1 MFNIIKQGIMKRNL
15 KLRTLFVAAFAVATM
30 GLFAQTN
37 GGAAM
42 PGAQADY
49 VNTTTQASTYI
60 TEGTTVP
67 AYAVPDPYF
76 HPLNDPW
83 NATPV
88 YTLTAGFTWVWTEGT
103 ATLTFGTNNA
113 NDNYTTITAPA
124 GSSAGSPYTVNVVE
138 TAPAAW
144 GGCSDAGIDLTVNV
158 VTVPALAF
166 SAALLGAP
174 EAGTYEVCN
183 SDIATLPAVD
193 IAVSGGWQNYWI
205 AWSLEVKTVDALGA
219 TVATY
224 AADKSTPAA
233 LAADYPTTAPYK
245 VITAAAASNDITT
258 VADYSII
265 GTNSTVYTYTIT
277 SINDRASRFGDFI
290 GLDGDTT
297 DESAFTYQAAGGAFQ
312 TVTITVHPTPTTGP
326 IFHIDDAWAN

>member
-1 MFNIIKQGIMKRNL
+1 MKRNL
-15 KLRTLFVAAFAVATM
+15 TLRTVIVAVFTFATI

-42 PGAQADY
+42 PGTQADY
-49 VNTTTQASTYI
+49 ASTATQGTTYI

-88 YTLTAGFTWVWTEGT
+88 YTLTAGFTWVWTE
-103 ATLTFGTNNA
+103 ATGNITFSTNNA
-113 NDNYTTITAPA
+113 NDNYTTMTAGAGSA
-124 GSSAGSPYTVNVVE
+124 GSSYTVNVTE
-138 TAPAAW
+138 MAPAAW
-144 GGCSDAGIDLTVNV
+144 GGCNDGGIDLTVNV
-158 VTVPALAF
+158 VDVPALSF

-174 EAGTYEVCN
+174 EAGVYEVCN
-183 SDIATLPAVD
+183 SDIGTLPAVD
-193 IAVSGGWQNYWI
+193 IAVSDGWQNYWI
-205 AWSLEVKTVDALGA
+205 AWSLEVKTIDAVGA
-219 TVATY
+219 TVQTY
-224 AADKSTPAA
+224 AADKTTPAA

-245 VITAAAASNDITT
+245 AITAAAASNDITT

-265 GTNSTVYTYTIT
+265 GANSTVYTYTLV

-312 TVTITVHPTPTTGP
+312 MVTITVHPTPTTGP
-326 IFHIDDAWAN
+326 IFHIDDTWAN